1 VGLGPAVCVSCRIFA
16 GYHPNEDPKR
26 QGDWLCPKCGFDCH
40 GSLFLYDK
48 DDQELIAFHST
59 IFKEN
64 KGHSVS

>member
-1 VGLGPAVCVSCRIFA
+1 MLGPPVCIVCEILA
-16 GYHPNEDPKR
+16 DYHPNLQNPGR
-26 QGDWLCPKCGFDCH
+26 QGDWICPKCGFDCD

-48 DDQELIAFHST
+48 DDQELIVFHST